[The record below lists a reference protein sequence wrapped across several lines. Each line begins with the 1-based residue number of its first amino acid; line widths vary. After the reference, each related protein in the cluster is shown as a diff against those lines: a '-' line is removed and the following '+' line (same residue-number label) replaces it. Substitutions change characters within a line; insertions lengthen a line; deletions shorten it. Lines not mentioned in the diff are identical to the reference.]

1 VAKIKLTGI
10 NTTRKKLSDG
20 SVRIYHYHRG
30 TGAPLPGKKGSPE
43 FLTAYLEAEK
53 LAPISGNVAALIR
66 DYLLSRKFEFTKDGS
81 RRPESTKKE
90 YRRLLAKAESEFGTL
105 PIKALE
111 SPKVNDLFITWHEEI
126 ALDSPREADNRVTVL
141 GVVFAEAKRR
151 GKIVRN
157 PLERFEKAYVSDRSE
172 MIWTEADIT
181 RFMRG
186 APVELQ
192 RALILAIH
200 TGQRYGD
207 LIRLRWCDFD
217 GKAISLK
224 QSKTSVRVWVPCTAA
239 LHRMLEQTPRVG
251 PYILTRADGR
261 PWFTDRDGSALSKA
275 WPRQMEAA
283 GFYPRPFAEL
293 TKAEKAGFL
302 HFNDMRGTAVTLL
315 SEAKCTP
322 QLICAI
328 TGHTLQ
334 SATRILER
342 YLAMTDALSSAAI
355 HLFENAP
362 ETAFANRLQTT
373 SKLADKTARKTE
385 GKQ

>member
-1 VAKIKLTGI
+1 MTTDTNSAAPLAAPRSTVTG
-10 NTTRKKLSDG
+10 RLL
-20 SVRIYHYHRG
+20 RIYYHHRSS
-30 TGAPLPGKKGSPE
+30 GAPLPGKKGSPE

-53 LAPISGNVAALIR
+53 LAPINGNVAALIR

-81 RRPESTKKE
+81 RRPESTRKE
-90 YRRLLAKAESEFGTL
+90 CRRLLAKAESEFGTL
-105 PIKALE
+105 PMKALE
-111 SPKVNDLFITWHEEI
+111 SPKVNDLFITWNEEI

-141 GVVFAEAKRR
+141 GMVFAEAKRR

-172 MIWTEADIT
+172 LIWTEADIT

-207 LIRLRWCDFD
+207 LIRLRWSDYD

-224 QSKTSVRVWVPCTAA
+224 QGKTSVRVWVPCTTV

-261 PWFTDRDGSALSKA
+261 PWFTDKDGSALGKA

-293 TKAEKAGFL
+293 TKARKAGFL

-315 SEAKCTP
+315 AEARCTP
-322 QLICAI
+322 QQICAI

-362 ETAFANRLQTT
+362 ETAFANRLQTRSET
-373 SKLADKTARKTE
+373 PLKALKKN
-385 GKQ
+385 